1 MQNALHNLENS
12 TNTTI
17 GSVHLDTSNDI
28 QKVSEQLTTEVTA
41 LTERIEDNAKSTASA
56 LDELRSRIDALEFRA
71 NKKAWKI
78 VVTVLSGSAL
88 VLSLLQVFGIL

>member
-1 MQNALHNLENS
+1 M
-12 TNTTI
+12 
-17 GSVHLDTSNDI
+17 HLDTSNDI

-41 LTERIEDNAKSTASA
+41 LTERIEDTAKSTASA

>member
-1 MQNALHNLENS
+1 MR
-12 TNTTI
+12 
-17 GSVHLDTSNDI
+17 LDTSNDI